1 MSHLTR
7 EREFLD
13 EQEALAR
20 AGIER
25 AMRGLGVDLMDA
37 LSLPP
42 KLREH
47 EMFDVVTAAAAGAIT
62 HDATLSVIEGSLL
75 GKGSQPTDMRAIL
88 RRACLNS
95 VLAFTA
101 AERSGSPDR

>member
-1 MSHLTR
+1 MSAITE
-7 EREFLD
+7 ERAFLD

-25 AMRGLGVDLMDA
+25 AMRGLGIDLMDA
-37 LSLPP
+37 LSLPE

-47 EMFDVVTAAAAGAIT
+47 ELFEIATAIAAGAVSN
-62 HDATLSVIEGSLL
+62 DVTLSMIEGSLL
-75 GKGSQPTDMRAIL
+75 GKSSQPTDLRGIL
-88 RRACLNS
+88 RRACLDS

-101 AERSGSPDR
+101 AERSGQPGP